1 MNIERSIIELAGEFV
16 AGTLCDEAMKGFEY
30 RLREDAEAQQAVA
43 AWETRIETFLGTT
56 ALAALRESDKSW
68 VEIAPG
74 ISGRTLH
81 YDHQVGSMIYV
92 VCMQPGAR
100 CQTAVSGSPE
110 ECLLISGDLSF
121 ETVVLKSG
129 DEHHA
134 PNSVIH
140 GGGHSETGAVLF
152 IRARDA

>member
-1 MNIERSIIELAGEFV
+1 MNTERSTIELAGEYA
-16 AGTLCDEAMKGFEY
+16 AGTLGDEAMKGFED
-30 RLREDAEAQQAVA
+30 RLREDTEAQQAVA
-43 AWETRIETFLGTT
+43 AWETRIGAFLGTA
-56 ALAALRESDKSW
+56 ALAALRENDTSW

-74 ISGRTLH
+74 ITGRTLH

-100 CQTAVSGSPE
+100 CQTAVGGSPE
-110 ECLLISGDLSF
+110 ECLLISGELSF
-121 ETVVLKSG
+121 ESVVLKSG